1 VVLAH
6 WIPANQTDNESAT
19 CRCEFWDVFG
29 TLRPRAS
36 SCGRDLSEIAEFLCW
51 GNRGIDEIGE
61 LIKTSFSGSLKTYC
75 KLFAELVALHVAH
88 VRKLGLN
95 TQAALAETESHC
107 FHALR
112 INGGEGGI
120 RTPDTLSGMSAFEA
134 DRFNHSRTSPRQK
147 TSVMAGATDKL
158 EFK

>member
-1 VVLAH
+1 MFSAHYDRERAVVEG
-6 WIPANQTDNESAT
+6 IY
-19 CRCEFWDVFG
+19 RR
-29 TLRPRAS
+29 LRNF
-36 SCGRDLSEIAEFLCW
+36 CVG
-51 GNRGIDEIGE
+51 EIGE

-75 KLFAELVALHVAH
+75 KLFAELVALDVAH

-120 RTPDTLSGMSAFEA
+120 RSFALY
-134 DRFNHSRTSPRQK
+134 
-147 TSVMAGATDKL
+147 
-158 EFK
+158 